1 MNKETDI
8 QSPADSPTRLPAPAG
23 SGLARPY
30 CAYCDG
36 YHEDELSCAE
46 KLSTVTPKAER
57 LAVDDLWTAI
67 PKMNRAK
74 VSFAMIVETVKN
86 LNAMGVRIVRE
97 CREEGA
103 PEQEAIGGVHIRGFS
118 KMPKSTQDAMVVMCE
133 KAQEA
138 IARGDF
144 DSQNVPDQATAKK
157 GIAK

>member
-1 MNKETDI
+1 MTAKDFQPTQNMNEETDI
-8 QSPADSPTRLPAPAG
+8 QTPTDSPTRLPAPAG

-57 LAVDDLWTAI
+57 LAVDDLWTAV

-74 VSFAMIVETVKN
+74 VSFAMLAETVKR

-103 PEQEAIGGVHIRGFS
+103 PEQEAIGGVHV
-118 KMPKSTQDAMVVMCE
+118 DATRWMRQKINQEDRDIQMSHAI
-133 KAQEA
+133 KAANSE
-138 IARGDF
+138 
-144 DSQNVPDQATAKK
+144 SQNT
-157 GIAK
+157 